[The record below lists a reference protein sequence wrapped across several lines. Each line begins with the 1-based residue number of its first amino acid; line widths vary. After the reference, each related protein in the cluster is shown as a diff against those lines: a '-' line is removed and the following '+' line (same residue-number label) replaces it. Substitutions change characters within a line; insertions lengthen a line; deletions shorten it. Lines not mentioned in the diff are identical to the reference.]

1 MNKKVF
7 SSLKSKK
14 KLLEEKIEKNNLKI
28 KEYQQQNIDL
38 LKELEECNKNV
49 STEVME
55 ILKITPFEFLEK
67 FFSGEK
73 VEDILS
79 ITEKESDTVL
89 ENQEV
94 DKDYE
99 MLEVENEEN

>member
-55 ILKITPFEFLEK
+55 ILQITPFEFLEK
-67 FFSGEK
+67 SFSGEK